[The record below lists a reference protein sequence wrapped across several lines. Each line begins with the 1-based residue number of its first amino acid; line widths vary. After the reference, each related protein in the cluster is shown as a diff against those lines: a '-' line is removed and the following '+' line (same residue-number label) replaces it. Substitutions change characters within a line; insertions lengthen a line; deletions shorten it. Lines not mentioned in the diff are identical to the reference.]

1 MKSLLAAV
9 GILAAA
15 LSFTV
20 GMSMSAPAP
29 RAGSSPVPAVSVPTA
44 LRLASMPGPGPRS
57 PRVHTRRAGDVPLTR
72 ATFDALNDVLDVY
85 CIDCH
90 SDGMQLGNLT
100 LEGFD
105 IGRADTARL
114 KAEKVVRKLRAEMM
128 PLAGRPRP
136 PSDTLQ
142 MIATAIE
149 RVIDRASPPNAGS
162 RTFQRLNRPEYENA
176 VRDLLG
182 VEVNAADYLPL
193 DTKSANF
200 DNIADAQLLSP
211 TLLEAY
217 LNAAATV
224 SLMAVGDKNAPTTMT
239 TYRVSPYI
247 SQHPWDHV
255 EDAPYGTRGGVVA
268 QHTFVADGL
277 YELRFNVAG
286 GVGTQLEDI
295 DVSIDGERVSLLHYE
310 RGVNKSFAMQD
321 LPLGVDLYKT
331 PPLQVT
337 AGPHRVSVAFV
348 RRADGPYEDLI
359 KPHDWSLASGGSASS
374 GTTMPPHIMDLGIV
388 GPQNAVGV
396 SETPSRRIIFSCRPS
411 ATVPDTACAG
421 RILNRLGTK
430 AYRRALTKHDL
441 DGLMSFYTRGAKAGG
456 FEEGIRSALQAM
468 LASPY
473 FVFRFETSPA
483 EATPG
488 KDYRISDYELA
499 SRLSFFLWS
508 SIPDDRLLSLAS
520 AGKLSNPATL
530 ESEVRRMLAD
540 PRADALATRFAG
552 QWLRLQD
559 IEKVRPDVF
568 WFPDYDEQLGRAMK
582 KETELF
588 FGDIVRH
595 DRSILTLLTANYTF
609 VNERLARHYGFR
621 NISGEQF
628 RRVTYPDSTRR
639 GILGQGSMLVQTS
652 LANRT
657 SPVLRG
663 KWVMEVVIGMP
674 PPPPPPNVPSL
685 DETTDGKDGKP
696 LTTRE
701 RMELHRKNI
710 TCRTCHQYMDPI
722 GLALDNFDV
731 TGRWRYRENAMP
743 LDTQGQLYDGTP
755 VSTPSQLTRAL
766 LKRPTPFVRH
776 FTENLMAYALGRRV
790 ADEDQPAIRAIAQ
803 RSTESGYRFSSFV
816 MGVVSST
823 AFRMRTA
830 EPPVAADADHSR

>member
-1 MKSLLAAV
+1 
-9 GILAAA
+9 
-15 LSFTV
+15 
-20 GMSMSAPAP
+20 
-29 RAGSSPVPAVSVPTA
+29 
-44 LRLASMPGPGPRS
+44 
-57 PRVHTRRAGDVPLTR
+57 
-72 ATFDALNDVLDVY
+72 
-85 CIDCH
+85 
-90 SDGMQLGNLT
+90 
-100 LEGFD
+100 
-105 IGRADTARL
+105 
-114 KAEKVVRKLRAEMM
+114 
-128 PLAGRPRP
+128 
-136 PSDTLQ
+136 
-142 MIATAIE
+142 
-149 RVIDRASPPNAGS
+149 
-162 RTFQRLNRPEYENA
+162 
-176 VRDLLG
+176 
-182 VEVNAADYLPL
+182 
-193 DTKSANF
+193 
-200 DNIADAQLLSP
+200 
-211 TLLEAY
+211 
-217 LNAAATV
+217 
-224 SLMAVGDKNAPTTMT
+224 
-239 TYRVSPYI
+239 
-247 SQHPWDHV
+247 
-255 EDAPYGTRGGVVA
+255 
-268 QHTFVADGL
+268 
-277 YELRFNVAG
+277 
-286 GVGTQLEDI
+286 
-295 DVSIDGERVSLLHYE
+295 
-310 RGVNKSFAMQD
+310 
-321 LPLGVDLYKT
+321 
-331 PPLQVT
+331 
-337 AGPHRVSVAFV
+337 
-348 RRADGPYEDLI
+348 
-359 KPHDWSLASGGSASS
+359 
-374 GTTMPPHIMDLGIV
+374 
-388 GPQNAVGV
+388 
-396 SETPSRRIIFSCRPS
+396 
-411 ATVPDTACAG
+411 
-421 RILNRLGTK
+421 
-430 AYRRALTKHDL
+430 
-441 DGLMSFYTRGAKAGG
+441 
-456 FEEGIRSALQAM
+456 
-468 LASPY
+468 
-473 FVFRFETSPA
+473 
-483 EATPG
+483 
-488 KDYRISDYELA
+488 
-499 SRLSFFLWS
+499 
-508 SIPDDRLLSLAS
+508 
-520 AGKLSNPATL
+520 
-530 ESEVRRMLAD
+530 MLAD